1 MSSNNKPYDP
11 KLQQLFPLPSN
22 LRANVKKTDVVTQPH
37 RTEQEYF
44 DSDDADDNAHSKAKA
59 SASKKY
65 DDDLDYQPAPG
76 SPSYKAPQKDDDE
89 DDDEEDDPLEQFMK
103 ANNNQAK
110 KDLEAMGKKKEKK
123 QEKGTRDDID
133 KEDDQESYFRWLE
146 ENPNAGLPMADDDD
160 EDRELQYD
168 DDGNL
173 IAPEIS
179 KIIDPLPPIDHSEIK
194 YAPFEKNFYAEHEDI
209 RGLSNDQVNELRH
222 KLGVNVR
229 GVNIP
234 RPVVSFAHFG
244 FDERLM
250 KTLRKSEFSTPTS
263 IQAQAIPSALSGRD
277 IIGIAKTGSGK
288 TGAFVWPALVHIMAQ
303 DQLKVD
309 DGPIVLICAPT
320 RELAQQ
326 IHLECKKYGKPYN
339 INSVCAFGG
348 GNMHE
353 QIVACKEGCEIL
365 VCTPGRLIDLVKKK
379 GTNLQRVT
387 YVVFDEADRMF
398 DMGFEPQVRS
408 IADHI
413 RPDRQCLLFSATFK
427 KKVEKLARDILTD
440 PVRIVQG
447 EVGEAN
453 QDVLQIVHILPNGS
467 AKWTWLLSKLVEFT
481 VLGKVLIFV
490 TRKDNCA
497 ELAKNLKENGF
508 TVGLI
513 HGDMAQYDRSQV
525 ISEFKKRDMPI
536 LIATDVAARGL
547 DIPAI
552 KTVVNYDVARDIDT
566 HTHRIGRTGRAGEKG
581 TAYTLLTSAD
591 KDFAPNLVRNLE
603 NANQSVPLDLLNMA
617 MQNSYF
623 AGSRSRHGGGGGK
636 HFTLGNREQRERPGF
651 GSNSGPSSSSSSA
664 SAGVPPPRTTVDSSN
679 PFDYDGPSSKKPTI
693 SVGPMTDW
701 RGGASASSGM
711 SGTNRASAMK
721 AAFQSQF
728 KSSFVAATD
737 TSLKSHSV
745 AVPSSVSQK
754 RTGQQQ
760 QTPADSTSTTKRSR
774 FSD

>member
-1 MSSNNKPYDP
+1 MSSNNKPVDP
-11 KLQQLFPLPSN
+11 KLQQLFPLPSG
-22 LRANVKKTDVVTQPH
+22 LRANVRKTEVVTQAH

-44 DSDDADDNAHSKAKA
+44 EADDLDDVAYNKAKA
-59 SASKKY
+59 AKNQKM
-65 DDDLDYQPAPG
+65 DDDLDYLPAPG
-76 SPSYKAPQKDDDE
+76 SPSYKPEQKDDDD
-89 DDDEEDDPLEQFMK
+89 DDDEDEDPLEQFMK

-110 KDLEAMGKKKEKK
+110 KDLDAIGKKKEKK
-123 QEKGTRDDID
+123 QEKGVRDDID

-146 ENPNAGLPMADDDD
+146 ENPNAGLPIGDDDD

-173 IAPEIS
+173 IAPEVS
-179 KIIDPLPPIDHSEIK
+179 KVIDPLPPIDHSQIE
-194 YAPFEKNFYAEHEDI
+194 YSSFEKNFYIEHEEI
-209 RGLSNDQVNELRH
+209 RNLSDDQVNELRH

-229 GVNIP
+229 GINIP

-250 KTLRKSEFSTPTS
+250 KSLRKSEFSTPTS
-263 IQAQAIPSALSGRD
+263 IQTQAIPSALSGRD

-288 TGAFVWPALVHIMAQ
+288 TGAFVWPAIVHIMAQ
-303 DQLKVD
+303 EQLKVD
-309 DGPIVLICAPT
+309 DGPIVLILAPT

-339 INSVCAFGG
+339 INSCCAFGG

-353 QIVACKEGCEIL
+353 QIMACKEGCEIL

-427 KKVEKLARDILTD
+427 KKVERLARDILAD
-440 PVRIVQG
+440 PIRIVQG

-453 QDVLQIVHILPNGS
+453 QDVLQIVHIVSNGP
-467 AKWTWLLSKLVEFT
+467 AKWTWLLSKLVELT

-497 ELAKNLKENGF
+497 ELARNLKENGF
-508 TVGLI
+508 TAGLI
-513 HGDMAQYDRSQV
+513 HGDMAQFDRSQV
-525 ISEFKKRDMPI
+525 ISDFKKKDIPI
-536 LIATDVAARGL
+536 LVATDVAARGL
-547 DIPAI
+547 DIPSI
-552 KTVVNYDVARDIDT
+552 KTVVNYDIARDIDT

-581 TAYTLLTSAD
+581 TAYTLLTPTD

-603 NANQSVPLDLLNMA
+603 NANQTVSLDLLNMA
-617 MQNSYF
+617 MQTSNF
-623 AGSRSRHGGGGGK
+623 ANSRSRHGGGK
-636 HFTLGNREQRERPGF
+636 HFALGSRVQRERPGF
-651 GSNSGPSSSSSSA
+651 GSDSGPSVSTS
-664 SAGVPPPRTTVDSSN
+664 RTTIDSSN
-679 PFDYDGPSSKKPTI
+679 PFDYDGPPTKKTTA
-693 SVGPMTDW
+693 VGPMTDW
-701 RGGASASSGM
+701 RGGSSVSSAGM
-711 SGTNRASAMK
+711 SGPNRTSAMK
-721 AAFQSQF
+721 SAFQTQF

-737 TSLKSHSV
+737 TGLKSHSV
-745 AVPSSVSQK
+745 AVPSSVTQK
-754 RTGQQQ
+754 RTGQQSNKND
-760 QTPADSTSTTKRSR
+760 PSSTTKRSR

>member
-1 MSSNNKPYDP
+1 MSSNNKPVDP
-11 KLQQLFPLPSN
+11 KLQQLFPLPSG
-22 LRANVKKTDVVTQPH
+22 LRANVRKTEVVTQAH

-44 DSDDADDNAHSKAKA
+44 EADDLDDVAYNKAKA
-59 SASKKY
+59 AKNQKM
-65 DDDLDYQPAPG
+65 DDDLDYLPAPG
-76 SPSYKAPQKDDDE
+76 SPSYKPEQKDDDD
-89 DDDEEDDPLEQFMK
+89 DDDEDEDPLEQFMK

-110 KDLEAMGKKKEKK
+110 KDLDAIGKKKEKK
-123 QEKGTRDDID
+123 QEKGVRDDID

-146 ENPNAGLPMADDDD
+146 ENPNAGLPIGDDDD

-173 IAPEIS
+173 IAPEVS
-179 KIIDPLPPIDHSEIK
+179 KVIDPLPPIDHSQIE
-194 YAPFEKNFYAEHEDI
+194 YSSFEKNFYIEHEEI
-209 RGLSNDQVNELRH
+209 RNLSDDQVNELRH

-229 GVNIP
+229 GINIP

-250 KTLRKSEFSTPTS
+250 KSLRKSEFSTPTS
-263 IQAQAIPSALSGRD
+263 IQTQAIPSALSGRD

-288 TGAFVWPALVHIMAQ
+288 TGAFVWPAIVHIMAQ
-303 DQLKVD
+303 EQLKVD
-309 DGPIVLICAPT
+309 DGPIVLILAPT

-339 INSVCAFGG
+339 INSSCAFGG

-353 QIVACKEGCEIL
+353 QIMACKEGCEIL

-427 KKVEKLARDILTD
+427 KKVERLARDILAD
-440 PVRIVQG
+440 PIRIVQG

-453 QDVLQIVHILPNGS
+453 QDVLQIVHIVSNGP
-467 AKWTWLLSKLVEFT
+467 AKWTWLLSKLVELT

-497 ELAKNLKENGF
+497 ELARNLKENGF
-508 TVGLI
+508 TAGLI
-513 HGDMAQYDRSQV
+513 HGDMAQFDRSQV
-525 ISEFKKRDMPI
+525 ISDFKKKDIPI
-536 LIATDVAARGL
+536 LVATDVAARGL
-547 DIPAI
+547 DIPSI
-552 KTVVNYDVARDIDT
+552 KTVVNYDIARDIDT

-581 TAYTLLTSAD
+581 TAYTLLTPAD

-603 NANQSVPLDLLNMA
+603 NANQTVSLDLLNMA
-617 MQNSYF
+617 MQTSNF
-623 AGSRSRHGGGGGK
+623 ANSRSRHGGGK
-636 HFTLGNREQRERPGF
+636 HFALGSRVQRERPGF
-651 GSNSGPSSSSSSA
+651 GSDSGPSVSTS
-664 SAGVPPPRTTVDSSN
+664 RTTIDSSN
-679 PFDYDGPSSKKPTI
+679 PFDYDGPPTKKTTA
-693 SVGPMTDW
+693 VGPMTDW
-701 RGGASASSGM
+701 RGGSSVSSAGM
-711 SGTNRASAMK
+711 SGPNRTSAMK
-721 AAFQSQF
+721 SAFQTQF

-737 TSLKSHSV
+737 TGLKSHSV
-745 AVPSSVSQK
+745 AVPSSVTQK
-754 RTGQQQ
+754 RTGQQ
-760 QTPADSTSTTKRSR
+760 PNKNDPSSTTKRSR